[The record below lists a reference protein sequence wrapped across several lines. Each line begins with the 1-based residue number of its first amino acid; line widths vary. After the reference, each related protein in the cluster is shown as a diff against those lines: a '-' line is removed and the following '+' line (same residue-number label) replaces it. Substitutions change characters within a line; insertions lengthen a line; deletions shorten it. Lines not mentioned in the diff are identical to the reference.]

1 MFFKHHRNFSV
12 ARNLSHFLIMSPH
25 NLCKYFIQLCE
36 YFKCHLKLD
45 DWFASVIMDALKRT
59 PNTFITFEC
68 SPLDFWIIARKRNW
82 LFIFKWFHN
91 VRKKRVIML
100 QINSVMNS
108 PRLHDTGLK
117 YLFIFFFWTFLFN
130 VSNVFNGIVDHNI
143 FNQICMVSN
152 FQKNTFLINM

>member
-36 YFKCHLKLD
+36 HFKCHLKLD

-117 YLFIFFFWTFLFN
+117 YLFIFFFGLSSLMWAMCLTESLIIIFSTKYAWFQIFKKILF
-130 VSNVFNGIVDHNI
+130 
-143 FNQICMVSN
+143 
-152 FQKNTFLINM
+152 